1 MKVANPSQLFR
12 SARATVVV
20 ACLALICWRF
30 YPVPLAAFGQFLVRS
45 DTPEHADAILVLGG
59 DFWGPRVLKG
69 AELGVQGLAPRVL
82 ISGPPYQNR
91 PESELAIEFLAG
103 KGYPQTLFLSLPHQA
118 RSTIDEAIALAPE
131 MRRLNI
137 HRAILV
143 TRGSHSRRAT
153 IVFQLFCPGVHFVS
167 VPATDQ
173 FNALSWWSD
182 PESRRLFSSEW
193 SKIFGTIL
201 WKYPEFLIGNALK
214 GSAVRVA
221 IRSRF
226 NVIRAGIRRRLSL
239 LIVARPRER
248 DLQG

>member
-30 YPVPLAAFGQFLVRS
+30 YPVTLAALGQFLVRS

-69 AELGVQGLAPRVL
+69 AELGMQGFAPRVL

-103 KGYPQTLFLSLPHQA
+103 KGYPKTLFLSLPHQA
-118 RSTIDEAIALAPE
+118 RSTIEEAIALAPE

-143 TRGSHSRRAT
+143 TRGSHSRRAS
-153 IVFQLFCPGVHFVS
+153 IVFQLFCPGVYFVS

-182 PESRRLFSSEW
+182 PESRRLFSLEW

-201 WKYPEFLIGNALK
+201 WKYPEFLIGVVDHLK
-214 GSAVRVA
+214 S
-221 IRSRF
+221 SF
-226 NVIRAGIRRRLSL
+226 SEL
-239 LIVARPRER
+239 LPV
-248 DLQG
+248 